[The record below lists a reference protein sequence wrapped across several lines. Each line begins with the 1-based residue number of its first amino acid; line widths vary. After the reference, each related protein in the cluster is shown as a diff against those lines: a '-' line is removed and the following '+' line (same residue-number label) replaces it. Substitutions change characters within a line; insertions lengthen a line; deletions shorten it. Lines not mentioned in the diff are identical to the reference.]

1 MKDSGW
7 RIDKIKAMKMS
18 FHKNSETNGS
28 KYVKNLLR
36 ASPIL
41 KIENGDENCFHWSI
55 LVSKRPCQKN
65 HPNEVSIF
73 GQDFDEW
80 IIQDFV
86 FSDDFKI
93 RDVHKI
99 EKSNTLSI
107 NMFE

>member
-18 FHKNSETNGS
+18 SYKNSETNGS
-28 KYVKNLLR
+28 KYVENHLR

-41 KIENGDENCFHWSI
+41 KAENGDENCFHLSI

-73 GQDFDEW
+73 GQYFD
-80 IIQDFV
+80 D
-86 FSDDFKI
+86 
-93 RDVHKI
+93 
-99 EKSNTLSI
+99 
-107 NMFE
+107 